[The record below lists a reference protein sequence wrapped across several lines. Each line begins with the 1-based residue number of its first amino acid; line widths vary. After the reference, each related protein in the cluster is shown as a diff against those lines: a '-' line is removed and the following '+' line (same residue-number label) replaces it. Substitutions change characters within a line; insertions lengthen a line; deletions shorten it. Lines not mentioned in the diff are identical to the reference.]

1 MNLKIP
7 LPRIPDQVVQAMDRY
22 SEWAEKPAG
31 PNLRFRSWHCQVRR
45 RDWVSIGQILTLA
58 LGYMWW
64 TSGGGM
70 AFGIGV
76 ACGVLMWIA
85 AEAYYH
91 GH

>member
-7 LPRIPDQVVQAMDRY
+7 LPRIPDRVVQALDRY
-22 SEWAEKPAG
+22 SDWSGEPTG
-31 PNLRFRSWHCQVRR
+31 PTLRLGSWRYQVKH
-45 RDWVSIGQILTLA
+45 RDWVSIGHVLVLA

-64 TSGGGM
+64 TNGGGM

-76 ACGVLMWIA
+76 ACTVLMWIA